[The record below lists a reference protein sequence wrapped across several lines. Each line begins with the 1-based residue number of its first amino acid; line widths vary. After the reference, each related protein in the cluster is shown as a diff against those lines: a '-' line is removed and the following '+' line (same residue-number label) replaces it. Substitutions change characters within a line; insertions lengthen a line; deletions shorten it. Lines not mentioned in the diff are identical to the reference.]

1 MEIVIAVLA
10 VALVALGVNVA
21 KSWRSRRRIRSYS
34 VSEIRAR
41 SLGPAVHLANP
52 GRGLIGHASDLKV
65 QHRQVSLF
73 VPLTGSTETRAAL
86 LKAAR
91 TGERVSVTMEIDAEV
106 WSGSGLVT
114 AVFDENAV
122 NPWWVRLE
130 LGGMMRDLSAKVDP
144 GVGAEKLSVLLE
156 RAIAPQ
162 AAA

>member
-10 VALVALGVNVA
+10 VALVALVVNVSKA
-21 KSWRSRRRIRSYS
+21 WRSRARRR
-34 VSEIRAR
+34 VSSETRVR
-41 SLGPAVHLANP
+41 RLGPAVHLTQP
-52 GRGLIGHASDLKV
+52 GKWLIGHASDLKV

-91 TGERVSVTMEIDAEV
+91 TGERVSVTMEIDVEV
-106 WSGSGLVT
+106 WCGSGLVT

-130 LGGMMRDLSAKVDP
+130 LGGMMRDLSAKVESD
-144 GVGAEKLSVLLE
+144 GGAGAERLNALFE